1 MPEPESRPDQALR
14 LAEQLAE
21 LSRSMSP
28 SERSQIL
35 SRLAHSGFS
44 RIPGPSDSWI
54 LPPDQSGLFR
64 EVLSLDSNAQL
75 DGPRLSELAAA
86 MARFVS
92 SLDQLAW
99 NTWAKV
105 APRSDV
111 TRVAPIG
118 RLIGQYA
125 TGQTDDAELVK
136 REVERLR
143 VLIAALLGAM
153 GQVGHFAHRRLEEL
167 SPDLIEANVGGSDAK
182 SWRRYRELVG
192 EFDESATESSMLESV
207 AEYAESMLRDA

>member
-1 MPEPESRPDQALR
+1 MPESTPDQAIR

-21 LSRSMSP
+21 MSKSMSP
-28 SERSQIL
+28 EDRSRIL

-54 LPPDQSGLFR
+54 LPPDQTGQFR
-64 EVLSLDSNAQL
+64 EVLSLGENAQL
-75 DGPRLSELAAA
+75 DGARLSELAVA
-86 MARFVS
+86 MARFVA

-99 NTWAKV
+99 NTWAKI
-105 APRSDV
+105 APRSEIA
-111 TRVAPIG
+111 RVAPIG

-125 TGQTDDAELVK
+125 SGEIHDNELVR

-143 VLIAALLGAM
+143 ILIAALLGAM

-167 SPDLIEANVGGSDAK
+167 SPELIEASAGGSEAR

-192 EFDESATESSMLESV
+192 QFDESATEASVLESV
-207 AEYAESMLRDA
+207 AEYAEAVLRDA